1 MVNAKVKASDVFFGI
16 AAPSEHSFRNKILG
30 LVSLLAPGIAIA
42 ILPLV
47 IGIAALQGVKFDDL
61 KLLQLLIIMFL
72 VAGVGNMTNDIVDA
86 ERDKRKYPLRPLA
99 TGLISKSGAI
109 LYTAILSAIWIVMAI
124 VSFNGLFL
132 ALVLVGLTA
141 NFVYSRYLRD
151 KIGYLTVFLPQMLVP
166 VAIWSAFS
174 PATIVTP
181 VPLLLALFM
190 IVYTPVVQITHEGL
204 DPTIPALFIRPRPT
218 TERALYVASVIAVFF
233 VGIAILLNAPLSWLF
248 VVVLAVFAAA
258 FLSQSRNLGDNRTRE
273 KLQKGFKM
281 TIVGRY
287 VFWLSI
293 AVFAAFTWIK

>member
-1 MVNAKVKASDVFFGI
+1 MVSEKVSASDVLFGI

-30 LVSLLAPGIAIA
+30 LISLLAPGIAVA

-47 IGIAALQGVKFDDL
+47 IGIAALQSVKFDDL
-61 KLLQLLIIMFL
+61 RLLQLLVIMFI

-124 VSFNGLFL
+124 VSFNLLFL
-132 ALVLVGLTA
+132 TLVVVGLTA

-151 KIGYLTVFLPQMLVP
+151 NIGYLTVFLPQMLVP

-174 PATIVTP
+174 PETIVTP

-218 TERALYVASVIAVFF
+218 MERALYVASVIAVFF
-233 VGIAILLNAPLSWLF
+233 VGIAILLSAPLSWLF

-258 FLSQSRNLGDNRTRE
+258 FLGQSRNLGDNRTRE

-293 AVFAAFTWIK
+293 AVFAAFAWIK